1 MGQQQREGSYYDDN
15 DNDNEQEYDTRASY
29 CCSAAVTAALE
40 AYRNLTKSDNS
51 TADKYRTN
59 DFDKPKLGYY
69 EDLGEQLVKRGWW
82 SR

>member
-15 DNDNEQEYDTRASY
+15 DNEQEYDTRASSY

-40 AYRNLTKSDNS
+40 AYRNITKSDNR
-51 TADKYRTN
+51 TADKYRAN
-59 DFDKPKLGYY
+59 DFNKPKLGYY